1 MKNKVLWLLLCI
13 FLLIF
18 NFSNSAFCF
27 AKDDEVITIGLDINL
42 PPIGFLDSNGKTVGF
57 DVELAKAAFESI
69 GKRVKFQPIDWGA
82 KESELE
88 SRRIDVIWNGL
99 TYTKERNEMWLLTSP
114 YMENQQVFIVKN
126 GSNISS
132 LEDLKNKTI
141 CVQKGSSVE
150 DELIDNEIGRKSKQI
165 ITSASMLDCLN
176 EVRFDKSDAAL
187 IDSVM
192 AKYYL
197 KQNNMS
203 KDFKILN
210 EAFTKEYDVI
220 AVRKSDINL
229 KNEIE
234 EGLRKI
240 ISSGK
245 AREISEKWFGED
257 ILCFEKNS
265 TSENEEFKAKDAIN
279 RKDNILKG
287 VLDGTFVT
295 LKLFLFSLIFS
306 LPLGFILCLFRRFNL
321 KFLNILIDL
330 YTLVIRGTPL
340 LLQIFFIFY
349 GIPLLI
355 PAFKMNSRFFV
366 GTIAFILNYAA
377 YFSEIFRGGLNSI
390 SVGQWDAIKVL
401 RIPNFRAI
409 KRIVLPQALK
419 ACLPSICNETVS
431 LVKDTSLIFS
441 IGLVE
446 LLTATKN
453 AVNVT
458 ANVSIYAI
466 AALVYLAICFFINIL
481 FKFLENKIN
490 YEN

>member
-1 MKNKVLWLLLCI
+1 MHFFIN
-13 FLLIF
+13 
-18 NFSNSAFCF
+18 FCF
-27 AKDDEVITIGLDINL
+27 AKDDGVITIGLDTDL
-42 PPIGFLDSNGKTVGF
+42 PPIGFLDSNGEIVGF
-57 DVELAKAAFESI
+57 DVDLAREAFKSI
-69 GKRVKFQPIDWGA
+69 GKDVKFQPIDWGA
-82 KESELE
+82 KELELE
-88 SRRIDVIWNGL
+88 SRNIDVIWNGL

-126 GSNISS
+126 ESNISS
-132 LEDLKNKTI
+132 LENLKNKTI
-141 CVQKGSSVE
+141 CVQKGAAVE
-150 DELIDNEIGRKSKQI
+150 DELINSEIGKKSKQI
-165 ITSASMLDCLN
+165 ITSASMLVCLN
-176 EVRFDKSDAAL
+176 EVRFGRSDAAL

-220 AVRKSDINL
+220 AVRKGDINL

-234 EGLRKI
+234 EGLRRI

-265 TSENEEFKAKDAIN
+265 TPENEEIKAKDAIN
-279 RKDNILKG
+279 RKDNILNS
-287 VLDGTFVT
+287 VLDGVFVT
-295 LKLFLFSLIFS
+295 LKLFLFSFLFS
-306 LPLGFILCLFRRFNL
+306 VPLGFILCLFRRFNL

-349 GIPLLI
+349 GVPLLI
-355 PAFKMNSRFFV
+355 PVFKMNNRFFV

-390 SVGQWDAIKVL
+390 SGGQWDAIKVL

-409 KRIVLPQALK
+409 KNIILPQALR
-419 ACLPSICNETVS
+419 ACLPAICNETVS

-481 FKFLENKIN
+481 FKFLENKIS